1 MTGKV
6 VLSNFSLFL
15 FEVIKIKIFKH
26 INFCLSHKIKG
37 QKITIYDFFYII
49 IIFGLMV
56 ASFSMDSM
64 LYSLKSYAVIVPL
77 VCAVLYLLLMV
88 TTMVNK
94 TTAQEKQLLQYLKF
108 TRVDVLLLTLIRTIW
123 INIGLSVTISNVL
136 KHWGANFY
144 LSFLLVLLL
153 GTTASY
159 FIWDLITSNLSVKS
173 KSNKKSKIGNIL
185 LTNRYT
191 AYFYRIFFGY
201 SKGSYEYIDIA
212 VNFAIIIL
220 GIIFAVYVKMFFYI
234 VQYLITAVLIAV
246 AIDIYSIKFKSK
258 QLDKITGVNN
268 KLSKKYLIIIMTAI
282 SAFVNLLLNIVFA
295 CKYGLSVEN
304 IIFSIGVFIYFIPV
318 YYGGFI
324 IADKKLS
331 RGANIATAF
340 MPDVLLGVVPVVNIG
355 ISLFYI
361 IKDKIKVTKNV
372 WNK

>member
-77 VCAVLYLLLMV
+77 GCAVLYLLLMF

-108 TRVDVLLLTLIRTIW
+108 TRVDILLLTLIRTIW

-191 AYFYRIFFGY
+191 AYVYRIFFGY
-201 SKGSYEYIDIA
+201 SKGSYEYIDVA

-220 GIIFAVYVKMFFYI
+220 GIIFAVYVKIFFYI

-258 QLDKITGVNN
+258 QLDKIIGVNN

-295 CKYGLSVEN
+295 CKYGLSVVN

-331 RGANIATAF
+331 RGSNIATAF
-340 MPDVLLGVVPVVNIG
+340 MPDVLLGLIPFVNIAV
-355 ISLFYI
+355 SLFYI

-372 WNK
+372 